1 MNGKRMMRVKRY
13 KEQAYDAHSHMDQC
27 VDALCVYMCVSLFYE
42 HVPYYLILER
52 LSEEVG
58 ILVCTLNYN
67 LDKDQDNGFPIE
79 HEV

>member
-1 MNGKRMMRVKRY
+1 MKVQGKKKR
-13 KEQAYDAHSHMDQC
+13 Q
-27 VDALCVYMCVSLFYE
+27 
-42 HVPYYLILER
+42 ER

>member
-1 MNGKRMMRVKRY
+1 
-13 KEQAYDAHSHMDQC
+13 
-27 VDALCVYMCVSLFYE
+27 MCVSLFYE
-42 HVPYYLILER
+42 HVPYCLILER